1 MTDAAIAEGTSVP
14 AENESAVE
22 EIQTEPTGET
32 SEATEATEPSG
43 EDHAEAEEEKTKK
56 RNSFQERINQKTQQ
70 VREAE
75 LRAKEANE
83 RAQMFEDRLNQDLPE
98 QGNFPQLEDFDYD
111 QNAYQQAVV
120 QYNAQLNQR
129 TVQQAMSQQEKLQ
142 VEHLRRQA
150 NQAAV
155 DSFKLRSEA
164 FASEHPDF
172 MQKISS
178 PSFKQGQAMQQAIIL
193 SDNGPALALHLS
205 QNPQKTAAINAMAPG
220 LAMMELGRLSQA
232 LTPSKPVLTSQAPPP
247 AKPVKATGRVDK
259 DPDKMSPE
267 EYRRYR
273 GYSK

>member
-1 MTDAAIAEGTSVP
+1 MTDADGTSVP
-14 AENESAVE
+14 TENESADI
-22 EIQTEPTGET
+22 EIQTEPTGAT
-32 SEATEATEPSG
+32 SEATETEATEPSG

-83 RAQMFEDRLNQDLPE
+83 RAQMFEERLNQDLPE

-120 QYNAQLNQR
+120 QFNAHLNQR

-178 PSFKQGQAMQQAIIL
+178 PGFKQGQAMQQAIIL
-193 SDNGPALALHLS
+193 SDNGPALALHLA
-205 QNPQKTAAINAMAPG
+205 QNPQKTAAINSMAPG

-232 LTPSKPVLTSQAPPP
+232 LTPSRPVLTSQAPPP
-247 AKPVKATGRVDK
+247 AKSVKATGRVDK
-259 DPDKMSPE
+259 DPDKMSPQ
-267 EYRRYR
+267 EYSRYR

>member
-1 MTDAAIAEGTSVP
+1 MTDADGTSVP
-14 AENESAVE
+14 TENESADI
-22 EIQTEPTGET
+22 EIQTEPTGAT
-32 SEATEATEPSG
+32 SEATETEATEPSG

-83 RAQMFEDRLNQDLPE
+83 RAQMFEERLNQDLPE

-120 QYNAQLNQR
+120 QFNAHLNQR

-178 PSFKQGQAMQQAIIL
+178 PGFKQGQAMQQAIIL
-193 SDNGPALALHLS
+193 SDNGPALALHLA
-205 QNPQKTAAINAMAPG
+205 QNPQKTAAINSMAPG

-232 LTPSKPVLTSQAPPP
+232 LTPSRPVLTSQAPPP
-247 AKPVKATGRVDK
+247 AKSVKATGRVDILNI
-259 DPDKMSPE
+259 
-267 EYRRYR
+267 
-273 GYSK
+273 